1 MATTPTMAGKVAL
14 VTGGSRSLGK
24 SVALTLAA
32 RGADVII
39 TYRSAADEAAATV
52 KEIEGHG
59 RRAAALPI
67 DLNGDTAADLVTAVT
82 ATLDD
87 KFGGAKLDFLIN
99 NAGINSQMP
108 FPKVSLDELNKV
120 FQVNYA
126 APYMLTQG
134 LLPHMADGGRIIYVG
149 SGTSRFVV
157 PTMSAYGPLKAAI
170 ECLARYVAA
179 EVGSRRITANAVSP
193 GMLATEFNKEGME
206 SHPEVTEHIAGM
218 TALGRIGEATDVSGV
233 IAFLCSEEAGWVNG
247 QRIEVAGGI
256 YL

>member
-1 MATTPTMAGKVAL
+1 MATPALAGKVAL
-14 VTGGSRSLGK
+14 VTGGSRGLGK

-32 RGADVII
+32 RGVDVII
-39 TYRSAADEAAATV
+39 TYRSAAAEAAATV

-59 RRAAALPI
+59 RRAEALSI
-67 DLNGDTAADLVTAVT
+67 DLNGETASSLVSAVT
-82 ATLDD
+82 ATLAHT
-87 KFGGAKLDFLIN
+87 FEGARLDFLIN
-99 NAGINSQMP
+99 NAGINSQTP
-108 FPKVSLDELNKV
+108 FSEVALDELNRV

-134 LLPHMADGGRIIYVG
+134 LLPHMADHGRIIFIG

-157 PTMSAYGPLKAAI
+157 PSMSAYGPLKAAI

-179 EVGSRRITANAVSP
+179 EVGARGITANAVAP
-193 GMLATEFNKEGME
+193 GMLATEFNKEGMAA
-206 SHPEVTEHIAGM
+206 HPEMTARIAGM
-218 TALGRIGEATDVSGV
+218 TALGRIGEATDVAGV
-233 IAFLCSEEAGWVNG
+233 IAFLCSADAQWVNG